1 MLVETLPQQYRS
13 HNGNPDYQRALQYA
27 TDMDVSRGSALYNS
41 WWDRVR
47 INCSCYQS
55 AIELS
60 RILPLLNQL
69 LPRPSDTDV
78 QQINDRVN
86 ETLIVAKEGHDK
98 LGQSH
103 LREGRQKFMA
113 VEKLQAV
120 DDILKRAGSSIQ
132 VLKKKQETMVG

>member
-1 MLVETLPQQYRS
+1 M
-13 HNGNPDYQRALQYA
+13 
-27 TDMDVSRGSALYNS
+27 
-41 WWDRVR
+41 
-47 INCSCYQS
+47 
-55 AIELS
+55 
-60 RILPLLNQL
+60 PLLNQL

-120 DDILKRAGSSIQ
+120 DVILKRAGSSIQ
-132 VLKKKQETMVG
+132 VLKKKAGNHGRLAICLFYVILFRLLMLRSIPSSSFEAGPGT